1 MLDSL
6 LKKLFGTKQER
17 DVNRLLPIVE
27 EVNSFEPQISALSD
41 KELQLKTDEFKKRL
55 ADGETLEDILTE
67 AFAVVRE
74 AGKRVVNMRHFDVQI
89 MGGVALH
96 EGNIAEMK
104 TGEGKTLV
112 ATLAVYLNAL
122 TGRGVHVVTVN
133 DYLAKRDKNW
143 MCPIYEFLGLTVGAI
158 QHDMTPPQRQ
168 QAYACDVTYGT
179 NNEFGFDYL
188 RDNMSPH
195 KMMKVQRGH
204 YFAIVD
210 EVDSILIDE
219 ARTPLIISG
228 PAEESTDKYY
238 RVEKIVPFL
247 RKEKDYQIEEKL
259 RNIAL
264 TEDGVK
270 QAEKLLKI
278 PNLYAPQNM
287 DLVHHTNQAL
297 RAHFL
302 FKRDVDYMV
311 KDGQVVIIDEFTG
324 RMMEGRRFSDGLH
337 QALEA
342 KEGVRIRQE
351 NQTLSSVTFQNYF
364 RMYEKLGGMTGTAD
378 TEAEEFD
385 KIYKLEVMVVLPNR
399 VMIRTDNPD
408 VIYKTQKEKY
418 KAIIQEICQ
427 MYESGQPCL
436 VGTISVE
443 KSEKISGLLKEKGI
457 PHQVLNAKYHEM
469 EAQIIA
475 QAGQRKAVT
484 VATNMAGR
492 GTDIVLGEGV
502 AEAGGLHILGT
513 ERHESRRIDNQ
524 LRGRAGRQG
533 DKGSSRFY
541 LSLED
546 DLMRIFGSERIS
558 GLMERLGL
566 EDDQVIEHPWIT
578 KAIERAQKQV
588 EAHNFDVR
596 KRLLEYD
603 DIMNQQRTIIYAERD
618 RILEDENLFDHAQEM
633 IEEVMQ
639 SIVDTHAP
647 RKSYPDEWDIDG
659 LKTQILQVFG
669 IILKPFDEC
678 RNPAELLE
686 QLLLEAKEVFQKRAD
701 MIGSENMNQLCCG
714 IMLHVLDTMWKE
726 HLHNMDYL
734 KEGIHLRA
742 YGQKDPL
749 IEYKHES
756 FGMFESL
763 IHRIK
768 SEIMEYLFKVQ
779 LVAADAPVMRHET
792 ISAPQQNK
800 AAISSSS
807 HHAAK
812 KTINVDEKDEKH
824 KIGRNDPC
832 PCGSGQKY
840 KKCHGK

>member
-6 LKKLFGTKQER
+6 LKKLFGTKHDR
-17 DVNRLLPIVE
+17 DVKRLLPIVE
-27 EVNSFEPQISALSD
+27 EVNNFEPQISVLSD
-41 KELQLKTDEFKKRL
+41 EELRLKTNEFKKRL

-67 AFAVVRE
+67 VFAVVRE
-74 AGKRVVNMRHFDVQI
+74 AGKRAVNMRHFDVQI
-89 MGGVALH
+89 MGGVVLH
-96 EGNIAEMK
+96 EGNISEMK

-122 TGRGVHVVTVN
+122 TGRGVHVITVN

-143 MCPIYEFLGLTVGAI
+143 MGPLYEFLGLTVGAI

-238 RVEKIVPFL
+238 RVDKIVPFL
-247 RKEKDYQIEEKL
+247 RKEKDYQVEEKL

-264 TEDGVK
+264 TEDGVR

-287 DLVHHTNQAL
+287 ELVHHINQAL

-302 FKRDVDYMV
+302 FKRDVDYML

-351 NQTLSSVTFQNYF
+351 NQTLASVTFQNYF

-385 KIYKLEVMVVLPNR
+385 KIYKLEVVAVPSNM
-399 VMIRTDNPD
+399 VMIRTDNAD
-408 VIYKTQKEKY
+408 AIYKTQKEKH
-418 KAIIQEICQ
+418 KAIIQEIYE
-427 MYESGQPCL
+427 MYESGRPCL

-443 KSEKISGLLKEKGI
+443 KSEKISGMLKEKGI

-502 AEAGGLHILGT
+502 ADAGGLHILGT

-533 DKGSSRFY
+533 DNGSSKFY

-546 DLMRIFGSERIS
+546 DLMRIFGSDRIA

-618 RILEDENLFDHAQEM
+618 RILEDENLVDHAQEM
-633 IEEVMQ
+633 IEEIMQ

-659 LKTQILQVFG
+659 LKTQALQVFG
-669 IILKPFDEC
+669 IILQPIDEC

-701 MIGSENMNQLCCG
+701 MIGNENMNQLCRG
-714 IMLHVLDTMWKE
+714 VMLHVLDTMWKE

-768 SEIMEYLFKVQ
+768 SEIMEYVFKVQ
-779 LVAADAPVMRHET
+779 LVEAAAPVTRHET
-792 ISAPQQNK
+792 FSTSHQPK
-800 AAISSSS
+800 AAISQSQSSS

-812 KTINVDEKDEKH
+812 KAVNDDEKH